1 MIKKCVNNLENNKI
15 KISFTVKMYNQ
26 DKQTKQY
33 KQCKQYQ
40 DNQPTQWQL
49 KKRIWSIQIQMQ
61 VHKIISNKI

>member
-40 DNQPTQWQL
+40 YNQPTQ
-49 KKRIWSIQIQMQ
+49 
-61 VHKIISNKI
+61 